1 MMCGM
6 KEGVDKAG
14 RRVDEE
20 VPVVTISEQSAVM
33 LLWLLEEI
41 CPQSPG
47 KLQSPMLTG
56 FVLLRKV

>member
-1 MMCGM
+1 MCGM

-20 VPVVTISEQSAVM
+20 MPVVTISKQSAVM
-33 LLWLLEEI
+33 LLWLLVEI
-41 CPQSPG
+41 CLQSPG
-47 KLQSPMLTG
+47 KLQFPMLTG